1 MSFLS
6 NCKYYFSSDNI
17 NIITLLYDTSGSME
31 DHCSK
36 MRAGLKAF
44 KKDFEKF
51 EERGAIAISRGNFD
65 SSFEMTPF
73 REVANFNTNYYTG
86 GSTHLYYAISK
97 AVDLTVMYYNELVR
111 RLNTR
116 PRITF
121 LVFTDGEDTGSPGW
135 GMSDAIN
142 AIAQLNE
149 LDATTVFVAF
159 DRAIDRKDGETL
171 GFNCIKNVEN
181 ANDLIECLG
190 EDLSKSCQAQSRSA
204 ISLGSQFFSKAAAQ
218 SGGNTAS
225 AGNDD
230 DDFFGW

>member
-6 NCKYYFSSDNI
+6 DCKYDFSSDNI

-65 SSFEMTPF
+65 SGFEMPPF
-73 REVANFNTNYYTG
+73 REVANFNTDYYTG
-86 GSTHLYYAISK
+86 GSTHLYYAIEK
-97 AVDLTVMYYNELVR
+97 AANLTIMYYNELVR
-111 RLNTR
+111 KLNTR

-121 LVFTDGEDTGSPGW
+121 LVFTDGEDTGRHGYSVA
-135 GMSDAIN
+135 DAQI
-142 AIAQLNE
+142 AIKQLNE

-159 DRAIDRKDGETL
+159 DRAIDRKDGEYL

-204 ISLGSQFFSKAAAQ
+204 ISLGSQFFSEAA
-218 SGGNTAS
+218 GGDTGS
-225 AGNDD
+225 PDNDD

>member
-1 MSFLS
+1 MKLKLIES
-6 NCKYYFSSDNI
+6 
-17 NIITLLYDTSGSME
+17 IIE
-31 DHCSK
+31 
-36 MRAGLKAF
+36 
-44 KKDFEKF
+44 
-51 EERGAIAISRGNFD
+51 NFD

-97 AVDLTVMYYNELVR
+97 AVDQTVLYYNELVR

-121 LVFTDGEDTGSPGW
+121 LVFTDGEDTGRPGW
-135 GMSDAIN
+135 DMSDAIN

-171 GFNCIKNVEN
+171 GFNCIKNVES
-181 ANDLIECLG
+181 ANDLVKCLG
-190 EDLSKSCQAQSRSA
+190 ENLSRSCQAQSRSG
-204 ISLGSQFFSKAAAQ
+204 IPLCSQFFSTATEQ
-218 SGGNTAS
+218 SGGDTGS

-230 DDFFGW
+230 AAFFNDPFFE